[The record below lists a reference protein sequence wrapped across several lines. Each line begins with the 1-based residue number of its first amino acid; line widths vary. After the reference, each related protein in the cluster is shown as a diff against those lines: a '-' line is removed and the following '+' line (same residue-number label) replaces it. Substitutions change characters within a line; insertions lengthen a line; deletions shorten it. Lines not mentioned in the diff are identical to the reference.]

1 MNRIKKSIT
10 AGVLLLMVFTMAC
23 KKKDIPKKDDK
34 QSVECTKKGTIVP
47 MDCVG
52 NYLGIMDADNNYY
65 YIEEDRTN
73 DFSKYKEGDEICFDF
88 ELSSESTT
96 EYSDQGTEQGFNFTP
111 TTSIDLTC
119 ISDCHCQSDCKSVK
133 VVSELPSDSVPSQ
146 LLDIIEMR
154 QEGNAL
160 YLKLAYSGCDP
171 DIDPD
176 LFISGLMHLQMHQGL
191 PVYEC
196 VVKESRVQL
205 CYAHFVKE
213 FCFDLSEL
221 EKKHQYYELLFKTRE
236 GSESIKIV
244 H

>member
-1 MNRIKKSIT
+1 MNRIKKVIT

-23 KKKDIPKKDDK
+23 KKNDIPKNDDK

-52 NYLGIMDADNNYY
+52 NYLGIMGADNNYY
-65 YIEEDRTN
+65 YIEKDLTN

-88 ELSSESTT
+88 ELSSESTA
-96 EYSDQGTEQGFNFTP
+96 EYSNQGINFTP
-111 TTSIDLTC
+111 ATSIDLTC

-133 VVSELPSDSVPSQ
+133 VVSKLPSDSVPAQ

-154 QEGNAL
+154 QEGNSL
-160 YLKLAYSGCDP
+160 YLKLAYSGCDS

-176 LFISGLMHLQMHQGL
+176 LFLSENQITTGPRQ
-191 PVYEC
+191 VYSC
-196 VVKESRVQL
+196 VVKENRVQL
-205 CYAHFVKE
+205 CYAYFEKE

-236 GSESIKIV
+236 GSKSIKIV

>member
-1 MNRIKKSIT
+1 MNRIKKGIT

-23 KKKDIPKKDDK
+23 KKKDIPKNDDK

-96 EYSDQGTEQGFNFTP
+96 EYSDQGFNFPP

-146 LLDIIEMR
+146 LLDIIGMR

-176 LFISGLMHLQMHQGL
+176 LFMSGLMHMDQLL
-191 PVYEC
+191 YRPVYEC
-196 VVKESRVQL
+196 VVRESRVQL
-205 CYAHFVKE
+205 CYAYFEKE

-221 EKKHQYYELLFKTRE
+221 EKKHQGYELLFKTRE